1 MYWNMKW
8 QAALYEKANLL
19 LFKTFLSWQS
29 YSDHSGPFSDH
40 ECTKIFAISGS
51 LKFDPLVFQQLQSLI
66 MKVYYSLNSSIYFSM
81 SSPFSRPVKYE
92 NSWRLQSRSL
102 EHLIETVRRW
112 GWHISFTN
120 QSIGGVSPSVI
131 LHIAR
136 QLSISSKYS
145 RA

>member
-1 MYWNMKW
+1 MTVLFRPQWTIFRPWMYKNIC
-8 QAALYEKANLL
+8 N
-19 LFKTFLSWQS
+19 
-29 YSDHSGPFSDH
+29 
-40 ECTKIFAISGS
+40 IRISKVWPINIS
-51 LKFDPLVFQQLQSLI
+51 TITESLI
-66 MKVYYSLNSSIYFSM
+66 MKIPFYLPIVPSWKVYYSLNSSIYFSM
-81 SSPFSRPVKYE
+81 SSPFSRTVKYE

-102 EHLIETVRRW
+102 EHLIGTVRRW